1 MWDNGET
8 IDSIANNFGL
18 CIDTIRGYLNRGS
31 KNGLCTYDPQ
41 EEYKKSFIKI
51 RNKVSKSCICIET
64 NKTFKS
70 IVEAGRYY
78 NIEDSSISECC
89 RGNRKSA
96 GGKTWAFYDKENEVA
111 I

>member
-1 MWDNGET
+1 MTVFYYVKIKEVLDWHKKN
-8 IDSIANNFGL
+8 
-18 CIDTIRGYLNRGS
+18 S
-31 KNGLCTYDPQ
+31 KP
-41 EEYKKSFIKI
+41 
-51 RNKVSKSCICIET
+51 CICLET

-70 IVEAGRYY
+70 ITEAGRYY

-96 GGKTWAFYDKENEVA
+96 GGKTWAFYDEENKVA